1 VIVTAVML
9 AVLRRGLSLR
19 FWCACQVFMALLNV
33 HFLTLLQ
40 RVLCGLFAAT
50 LPPE

>member
-1 VIVTAVML
+1 VTAMVL

-19 FWCACQVFMALLNV
+19 FWCVCQVFMALLDV
-33 HFLTLLQ
+33 HVLKLLQ